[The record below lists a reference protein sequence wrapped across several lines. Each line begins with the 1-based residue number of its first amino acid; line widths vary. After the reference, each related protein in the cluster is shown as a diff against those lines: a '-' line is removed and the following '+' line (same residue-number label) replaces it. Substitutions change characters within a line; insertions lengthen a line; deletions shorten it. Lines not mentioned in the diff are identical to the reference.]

1 MKMNLSKSFKNPYI
15 IYLDRAILLSSD
27 FWHNVYNSSTFL
39 VLFTSNNKNLPFDN
53 TREREIHVIVGYVKW
68 RKENPEPA
76 VEFVLMQ
83 DEIQRAQQ
91 KKKPTESI
99 SGSYTNSPIKNY
111 VVTYY

>member
-15 IYLDRAILLSSD
+15 IYLDRAILLSSH

-53 TREREIHVIVGYVKW
+53 TRERERGIHDIVGYVKW

-76 VEFVLMQ
+76 VEFVFQCKMKF
-83 DEIQRAQQ
+83 R
-91 KKKPTESI
+91 
-99 SGSYTNSPIKNY
+99 GTNRKHIGQ
-111 VVTYY
+111 